1 VSYSSSSFLPSY
13 IWSYGGLDN
22 TVIKGEIVKT
32 RLTCPLCFGLMMS
45 DCQWIALWGS
55 LWTDQNVRLCLCNHV
70 GRLVVCRCGA
80 WGRWSMIEVNFMRD
94 YADGSGAV
102 KGECQVLT
110 DGPEQLG
117 D

>member
-1 VSYSSSSFLPSY
+1 
-13 IWSYGGLDN
+13 
-22 TVIKGEIVKT
+22 
-32 RLTCPLCFGLMMS
+32 
-45 DCQWIALWGS
+45 
-55 LWTDQNVRLCLCNHV
+55 
-70 GRLVVCRCGA
+70 
-80 WGRWSMIEVNFMRD
+80 MIEVNFMRD